1 MAATGGNVD
10 DKAAFRAAL
19 EAAKFESVRGK
30 FRFGSNHHPVQ
41 DIYIRQVVK
50 EGDLLTNK
58 IIATGLTDHA
68 DAYAGDCKL

>member
-1 MAATGGNVD
+1 M
-10 DKAAFRAAL
+10 
-19 EAAKFESVRGK
+19 
-30 FRFGSNHHPVQ
+30 Q